1 MTADVKDRIIVLDV
15 HIAEF
20 LGRRELGLDNL
31 VLEEFDR
38 FVICEK
44 LLGSVRGLLVCTE
57 RLKM

>member
-20 LGRRELGLDNL
+20 LGRRKLGLDNL

-44 LLGSVRGLLVCTE
+44 LLRSVRRLLVCTE